1 MTLPSEGVV
10 LVAALAD
17 NGIIGADGGIPWHLP
32 ADFAHFKRITRGHP
46 LIMGRTTFEGIGEP
60 LPDRQ
65 SIVVTRD
72 ADWSYEGV
80 LTASS
85 VGTAIDLART
95 LDGLVM
101 VGGGAGVYRDAL
113 PLADVQVLS
122 RVHVRPDGDTSYPEF
137 DDAHWALV
145 AREDHHDDDPPWH
158 VEYLHRIRSDARPG

>member
-32 ADFAHFKRITRGHP
+32 EDFAHFKRITRGHP
-46 LIMGRTTFEGIGEP
+46 LVMGRTTFEGIGEP

-72 ADWSYEGV
+72 PDWAYDGV
-80 LTASS
+80 LTATS
-85 VGTAIDLART
+85 VEAAIELGRR

-101 VGGGAGVYRDAL
+101 VGGGAAVYRDAL
-113 PLADVQVLS
+113 PLADVQVLT
-122 RVHVRPDGDTSYPEF
+122 RVHVSPDGDTSYPEF
-137 DDAHWALV
+137 DAAEWTVVD
-145 AREDHHDDDPPWH
+145 RDDHHDDDPPWH
-158 VEYLHRIRSDARPG
+158 VEYLYRVRPDDSSG

>member
-72 ADWSYEGV
+72 PDWSYDGV

-85 VGTAIDLART
+85 VGAAIELART
-95 LDGLVM
+95 LDRLVM

-122 RVHVRPDGDTSYPEF
+122 RVHLRPDGDTSYPEF

-145 AREDHHDDDPPWH
+145 DREDHHADDPSWH
-158 VEYLHRIRSDARPG
+158 VEYLHRIRSDSPS

>member
-1 MTLPSEGVV
+1 MSLPSAGVV

-32 ADFAHFKRITRGHP
+32 ADFAHFKQITRGHP

-72 ADWSYEGV
+72 PDWSYDGV
-80 LTASS
+80 LTATS
-85 VGTAIDLART
+85 VEAAIDLART
-95 LDGLVM
+95 LDVLVM

-113 PLADVQVLS
+113 PFADVQVLS
-122 RVHVRPDGDTSYPEF
+122 RVHVRPEGDTSYPEF

-145 AREDHHDDDPPWH
+145 DREDHHDDDPPWH
-158 VEYLHRIRSDARPG
+158 VEYLHRIRSDDRPG

>member
-1 MTLPSEGVV
+1 MSLPGEGVV

-65 SIVVTRD
+65 TIVVTRD
-72 ADWSYEGV
+72 AAWSYERV
-80 LTASS
+80 LTATS
-85 VGTAIDLART
+85 VEEAIDLART
-95 LDGLVM
+95 LDPLVM

-122 RVHVRPDGDTSYPEF
+122 RVHVRPEGDTSYPEF
-137 DDAHWALV
+137 DEADWALV
-145 AREDHHDDDPPWH
+145 DREDHHDDDPRWH
-158 VEYLHRIRSDARPG
+158 VEYLHRIRSGRPR

>member
-72 ADWSYEGV
+72 ADWSYDGV

-85 VGTAIDLART
+85 VEDAIELART

-101 VGGGAGVYRDAL
+101 VGGGAAVYRDAL

-122 RVHVRPDGDTSYPEF
+122 RIHLRPDGDTSYPEV

-145 AREDHHDDDPPWH
+145 DREDHHDDDPSWH
-158 VEYLHRIRSDARPG
+158 VEYLSRIRSDSPR

>member
-72 ADWSYEGV
+72 PDWSYDGV

-85 VGTAIDLART
+85 VEDAIELART
-95 LDGLVM
+95 LDRLVM

-113 PLADVQVLS
+113 QFADVQVLS
-122 RVHVRPDGDTSYPEF
+122 RVHLRPDGDTSYPEF

-145 AREDHHDDDPPWH
+145 DREDHHDDDPSWH
-158 VEYLHRIRSDARPG
+158 VEYLHRVRSDSLS